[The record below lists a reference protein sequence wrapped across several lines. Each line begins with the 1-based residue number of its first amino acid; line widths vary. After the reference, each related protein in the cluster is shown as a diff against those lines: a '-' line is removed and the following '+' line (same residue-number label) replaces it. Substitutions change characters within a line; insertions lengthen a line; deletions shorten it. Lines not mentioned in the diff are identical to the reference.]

1 MAVEKPTPC
10 YICWFFTISLAIV
23 TGTLLT
29 DALRAGITYLSFDKY
44 SNSIIQSSDSE
55 DSSVNKAAEPKN
67 ELPIVKLSPKTDIPS
82 AKLSP
87 EQEQSNKDIF
97 IKVLPDKGIPKEKS
111 LDIKLLFKHANTGLR
126 NMRKRLLEKMPHTRK
141 PHVKDW
147 RVMNRD
153 QYNI

>member
-44 SNSIIQSSDSE
+44 SNSIIQNSDSE
-55 DSSVNKAAEPKN
+55 DSSVNEATEPKK

-82 AKLSP
+82 ANLSP

-97 IKVLPDKGIPKEKS
+97 IKVLPDKGIPKEKKS
-111 LDIKLLFKHANTGLR
+111 GYQTTLQTCKYWTKEYEKEATRKNAAYKEAAC
-126 NMRKRLLEKMPHTRK
+126 KRLES
-141 PHVKDW
+141 
-147 RVMNRD
+147 
-153 QYNI
+153 YE